1 MSDTLWKCPV
11 CGEMLDI
18 AGLTLQCRNRH
29 SFDRAKK
36 GAVYLL
42 PSNKK
47 HSDVPG
53 DNPEMVR
60 ARRDFLS
67 KGYYA
72 HFRDTIIGALS
83 PYMGEN
89 HTLLDAGCGEG
100 YYTAGIHAA
109 FPQSQVYGVDIS
121 KTAAN
126 YAAKADPTG
135 FYAVASVFHLPVLD
149 GACDAVVSIF
159 APYCGEE
166 FLRVLKP
173 GGVFVMAI
181 PAAKHLWELKT
192 AVYDQ
197 PYENEVKDYALD
209 GFRFLE
215 KREAKREIHLDSAE
229 EIRSL
234 FGMTPY
240 AYRTGA
246 KERERLQALNSL
258 DVRAEFEVLVYQK

>member
-1 MSDTLWKCPV
+1 M
-11 CGEMLDI
+11 
-18 AGLTLQCRNRH
+18 
-29 SFDRAKK
+29 
-36 GAVYLL
+36 
-42 PSNKK
+42 
-47 HSDVPG
+47 
-53 DNPEMVR
+53 
-60 ARRDFLS
+60 
-67 KGYYA
+67 
-72 HFRDTIIGALS
+72 
-83 PYMGEN
+83 
-89 HTLLDAGCGEG
+89 
-100 YYTAGIHAA
+100 
-109 FPQSQVYGVDIS
+109 
-121 KTAAN
+121 
-126 YAAKADPTG
+126 
-135 FYAVASVFHLPVLD
+135 ASVFHLPVLD